1 MAAIG
6 NGAAFAKGRDF
17 AAWLGRSAE
26 ANVDGRSDD
35 PRSHQ
40 LKDPLHRSQAQA
52 DRLRQPPACPMLAS
66 RGGGP
71 SARSITRCTVTAG
84 NGGCLVARQAGNA
97 FYGTAPASATLTT
110 GLALPDRRVR
120 SCRSHRPSPG

>member
-1 MAAIG
+1 MASIG

-17 AAWLGRSAE
+17 AAWLGLGAE

-40 LKDPLHRSQAQA
+40 LKDALHRSQAHA

-66 RGGGP
+66 RGGGQ

-84 NGGCLVARQAGNA
+84 NGGCLVAGQAGNA
-97 FYGTAPASATLTT
+97 FRHEPRLPAPHPPPA
-110 GLALPDRRVR
+110 
-120 SCRSHRPSPG
+120 

>member
-6 NGAAFAKGRDF
+6 NGAALAKGRYF
-17 AAWLGRSAE
+17 AAWLGLGAE

-40 LKDPLHRSQAQA
+40 LKDALHRSQAHA
-52 DRLRQPPACPMLAS
+52 DRLRRPPACPMLAS

-71 SARSITRCTVTAG
+71 KCQVNHPLHG
-84 NGGCLVARQAGNA
+84 DCRQ
-97 FYGTAPASATLTT
+97 
-110 GLALPDRRVR
+110 RRL
-120 SCRSHRPSPG
+120 SCRGSGRQCLPR